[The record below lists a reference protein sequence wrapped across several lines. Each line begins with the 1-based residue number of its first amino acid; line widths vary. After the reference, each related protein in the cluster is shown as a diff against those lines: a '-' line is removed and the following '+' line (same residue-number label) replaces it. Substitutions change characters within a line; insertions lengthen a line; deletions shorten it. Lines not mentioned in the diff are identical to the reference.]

1 MSLPMPQTRL
11 EELANEMIDLLA
23 SHGGEGW
30 MAAITTAD
38 TTWSVMIA
46 DNPITGVEL
55 MEAYVGSLD
64 L

>member
-1 MSLPMPQTRL
+1 MMNSELQTRL
-11 EELANEMIDLLA
+11 EELASEMIDLLA

-30 MAAITTAD
+30 MAAIGTAD

-55 MEAYVGSLD
+55 MEAYVSSLD